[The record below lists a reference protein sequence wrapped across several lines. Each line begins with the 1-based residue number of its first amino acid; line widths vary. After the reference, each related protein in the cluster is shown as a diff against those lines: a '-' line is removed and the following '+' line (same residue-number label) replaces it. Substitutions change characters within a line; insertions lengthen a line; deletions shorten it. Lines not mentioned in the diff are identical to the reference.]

1 MSSNAV
7 PAVVAFKDNC
17 MTAGL
22 LLSRCTV
29 TPPCCDPPNCP
40 EKKPYCSPAPTVAG
54 SENSVIP
61 GAETVTVC
69 VALSVA
75 VNPGAVARTLV
86 LPPPIGSNAI
96 PPAGMVAGELDCP
109 GPIVTVR
116 DCADPACV
124 TSCATALLLL
134 VTVTTTL
141 LPPTRTACAGDT
153 NVLGDVP
160 AATPICAVNVSV
172 GSRLV
177 IDAGRPVS

>member
-1 MSSNAV
+1 M
-7 PAVVAFKDNC
+7 PAVTASGDSRI
-17 MTAGL
+17 TAGL
-22 LLSRCTV
+22 LLVSRTI

-40 EKKPYCSPAPTVAG
+40 EKKPYCSPEPTVAG
-54 SENSVIP
+54 SENSVIA
-61 GAETVTVC
+61 GAETVTGC
-69 VALSVA
+69 VAASVA

-96 PPAGMVAGELDCP
+96 PPVGTVAGELDCP

-116 DCADPACV
+116 DCPDPACV
-124 TSCATALLLL
+124 TSCATAPLLL

-141 LPPTRTACAGDT
+141 LPPIRTACAGDT

-177 IDAGRPVS
+177 IDAGRPVR